1 MLKKEREA
9 GNGAARQSERTWS
22 CYPPQKVT
30 SNFLLLMELFF
41 KLLEGYFFSFLA
53 KKNKV
58 EVSFRKLLK
67 LLYVKQTSDLQ
78 DGHRK
83 IHPYSENG
91 RCNDRSSKDL
101 KLRCR

>member
-1 MLKKEREA
+1 
-9 GNGAARQSERTWS
+9 
-22 CYPPQKVT
+22 
-30 SNFLLLMELFF
+30 MELLSTIESYIQFLTF
-41 KLLEGYFFSFLA
+41 NGVVFQTLRRVLFLFLA
-53 KKNKV
+53 KNKV

-67 LLYVKQTSDLQ
+67 LLYVKQTSGLQ

-83 IHPYSENG
+83 VHPYSEIG

>member
-1 MLKKEREA
+1 
-9 GNGAARQSERTWS
+9 
-22 CYPPQKVT
+22 
-30 SNFLLLMELFF
+30 MELLSTTESYIQFLTF
-41 KLLEGYFFSFLA
+41 NGVVFQTLRGVLFLFLA
-53 KKNKV
+53 KNKV

-83 IHPYSENG
+83 VHPYSENG